1 MRHLTLSNRLGAAA
15 ALALGGVGV
24 FALGFGRPPGPAAW
38 IGLAAVGGVAA
49 VPAARRAAG
58 RAGLG
63 FSRWGRKHPLALA
76 ALAGVVSAG
85 VLLALGLAQGREPG
99 LKWHDEFAY
108 ATHAQ
113 MMAQGRL
120 WMPAHP
126 LGEFF
131 ASFYMVTDPVYVPI
145 YFPGTALAHAPGAA
159 LGVPPWI
166 TSLGLSGLAA
176 GLLCWIATR
185 WHGPVAGVLASLLLV
200 SVVWF
205 RLLSLMILSQTVVLV
220 LALGMLAAWTAW
232 RRRRRWTLELTLG
245 LLAGWLAVTR
255 PVDAVAVVAPVAV
268 AAAWSAVRRGGVSG
282 LGRLVVLVVLG
293 AAPFLAVQGAL
304 NHAATGAVTG
314 YPHAAWVDQNYPDA
328 GYGFGPMTDRP
339 SGSPIPQVRRFYER
353 EVVPKVRRHRDTHP
367 LTLVWNERLP
377 STVYAWMPS
386 PWFIGLLLA
395 GVLVARP
402 LAALSVASLSLFLLL
417 YGRSCFYL
425 GYYPLAVIYASLLLT
440 AGGVCVTLPR
450 LLGLRRRH
458 RWVPAAAA
466 AGLAIAVWPGVNPGV
481 KDEPVR
487 LPELKGL
494 DRWEANDA
502 RTPALAFFRDGGGE
516 TDAEPVYNA
525 AVAWPDNA
533 PVVRLHDRGARNLD
547 ALAYYAQI
555 QPERRVYLIDRGSGR
570 RFDLGLVTDAYHAL
584 RDAIETQRRADPA
597 PVPARRPA
605 PPVPSAEPADAPG

>member
-1 MRHLTLSNRLGAAA
+1 MRHLTPSNRLAASA

-38 IGLAAVGGVAA
+38 IGLGAVGVAVA
-49 VPAARRAAG
+49 VPASRRAAG
-58 RAGLG
+58 RAGLS
-63 FSRWGRKHPLALA
+63 FSRWGRRHPVVLAT
-76 ALAGVVSAG
+76 LAGVVSAL
-85 VLLALGLAQGREPG
+85 VLLALGLVQGREPG

-126 LGEFF
+126 LGDFF

-145 YFPGTALAHAPGAA
+145 YFPGTALAHVPGAA

-232 RRRRRWTLELTLG
+232 RHRRAWPLELTLG

-255 PVDAVAVVAPVAV
+255 PVDAVAIVAPVAV
-268 AAAWSAVRRGGVSG
+268 AAAWSAVRRGGASG
-282 LGRLVVLVVLG
+282 LGRLIALVVLG
-293 AAPFLAVQGAL
+293 AAPFLAMQGAI
-304 NHAATGAVTG
+304 NHATTGTVSG
-314 YPHAAWVDQNYPDA
+314 YPHAAWVTQNYPDA
-328 GYGFGPMTDRP
+328 GYGFGPITDRP
-339 SGSPIPQVRRFYER
+339 SRSAVPQVRRFYER
-353 EVVPKVRRHRDTHP
+353 EVVPKVRRHRETAP
-367 LTLVWNERLP
+367 LALLWNERLP
-377 STVYAWMPS
+377 VTVYAWMPS
-386 PWFIGLLLA
+386 PWFIGLMLA

-402 LAALSVASLSLFLLL
+402 LAAVSVASLSLFLLL
-417 YGRSCFYL
+417 YGPSCFYQW
-425 GYYPLAVIYASLLLT
+425 YYPLAVGYASLLLT
-440 AGGVCVTLPR
+440 VGGVCVTLPR

-458 RWVPAAAA
+458 RWAPAAAV
-466 AGLAIAVWPGVNPGV
+466 AGLAVAVWPGVNPEV
-481 KDEPVR
+481 RDEPVPF
-487 LPELKGL
+487 PELMAL
-494 DRWEANDA
+494 DDWQAHDA
-502 RTPALAFFRDGGGE
+502 RAPALAFFRDGEGE
-516 TDAEPVYNA
+516 TDAEPVYNPS
-525 AVAWPDNA
+525 VAWPDEA

-570 RFDLGLVTDAYHAL
+570 RFDLGLVTDAYHSL

-597 PVPARRPA
+597 PRPA
-605 PPVPSAEPADAPG
+605 SPVPSAEPADAPR